1 MKISSER
8 EPLFHITKR
17 GDMLKRHK
25 ILIYAVAIAGSMILS
40 SVICAIASG
49 ENPFSVLLSMLS
61 GPFLTERKLWVF
73 LKDLSLLLIVS
84 FGVLV
89 SFKMHFWNLGANG
102 QILAG
107 CLATSACMF
116 LLGGKMPDG
125 VLNIIMII
133 SAILAGAIW
142 AVIPAIFK
150 AFFNTNESL
159 FTLMMN
165 YIAEVLV
172 AYFITLWVND
182 GSNILRPMANGRL
195 PVLFDNKYMLP
206 ILVAAIISAAITI
219 YLKYSKHGYE
229 ISVVGESLNTAKYI
243 GINVKKVVIRTLVL
257 SGAVCGIAGL
267 ILSGGI
273 NYSMSAQMHNGLGFT
288 AIMTSWL
295 AKFNPLMMIATCFLI
310 TFLSNGMG
318 QVRMDFGFTNDSI
331 SNIVLGIIYFC
342 IIACDFFIN
351 YKINFAKSKNEGEK
365 AE

>member
-1 MKISSER
+1 MRISPER

-17 GDMLKRHK
+17 VNMLTRHK
-25 ILIYAVAIAGSMILS
+25 ILIYAIAIVGSMILS
-40 SVICAIASG
+40 SIICAIASG
-49 ENPFSVLLSMLS
+49 ESPFAVLMSMIS
-61 GPFLTERKLWVF
+61 GPFLTERKTWVF
-73 LKDLSLLLIVS
+73 LKDLALLLIVS
-84 FGVLV
+84 AGVLA

-107 CLATSACMF
+107 CFAASACMF

-125 VLNIIMII
+125 VLNIIMIV

-182 GSNILRPMANGRL
+182 GSNILPPMANGRL
-195 PVLFDNKYMLP
+195 PVLFGNKYILP
-206 ILVAAIISAAITI
+206 VLVAAVISAAITV

-243 GINVKKVVIRTLVL
+243 GINVKKVVIRTLIL

-267 ILSGGI
+267 ILSGAI
-273 NYSMSAQMHNGLGFT
+273 NYSMSAQMHDGLGFT

-295 AKFNPLMMIATCFLI
+295 AKFNPIMMMAACFLI
-310 TFLSNGMG
+310 TFLSSGMS
-318 QVRMDFGFTNDSI
+318 QVRMDFGFTNDAI
-331 SNIVLGIIYFC
+331 SNVVLGIMYFC
-342 IIACDFFIN
+342 IIACDFFVN
-351 YKINFAKSKNEGEK
+351 YKINFAKSKPEGEK
-365 AE
+365 AK